1 MTEAAMPALR
11 LWSSAEEMAL
21 SALKAELDGLAAMM
35 SLWSGKAPAPRPTRE
50 EDFDNLPV

>member
-21 SALKAELDGLAAMM
+21 AALKAELDGLAAMM
-35 SLWSGKAPAPRPTRE
+35 SLWPGKAPAPRPTRE